1 MKHIVS
7 TFVFILL
14 LCCACRSTTDNA
26 TSLASHYNAYAKG
39 FVLEDFGGYIRMD
52 LYSPWNL
59 SQRMGRYYLLRPGNA
74 LPDSLTEELQ
84 NDDTW
89 SIPIPIKR
97 LVTTSCTQVGFMDA
111 LCQTHTIVGACNAE
125 MVYTPLPKACIS
137 LGEALNPSYERIIR
151 SQPDAI
157 MLSTYAEGDPVQQ
170 QLLKFSQ
177 TIVYNNE
184 WMESHPLGRAEWIRV
199 VGALYDQLPMA
210 DSIFAQAREMYES
223 RKAQVLQY
231 LSTHTQR
238 SIMSGQDFR
247 GTWYVPSGDTYMGT
261 FFADAG
267 ARYYYA
273 DDKRGKSIPLS
284 TEQVIREFGETDVWV
299 GCNADSREA
308 LQLLDNKHQWFNAW
322 KNDEVYNFNRQRTTQ
337 GGNNFWEQGVVYP
350 HLVLEDLIEI
360 LYPELLEHDLNYC
373 VKLK

>member
-1 MKHIVS
+1 MKHILPTLV
-7 TFVFILL
+7 ILL
-14 LCCACRSTTDNA
+14 LLCSACHP
-26 TSLASHYNAYAKG
+26 TSNDTISPAANQNAYAQG
-39 FVLEDFGGYIRMD
+39 FVIEDCESYIRMD

-59 SQRMGRYYLLRPGNA
+59 SQRMGRYYLLRQGKA
-74 LPDSLTEELQ
+74 LPDSLIGELQ
-84 NDDTW
+84 TANTW
-89 SIPIPIKR
+89 CIPIPITR
-97 LVTTSCTQVGFMDA
+97 LVTTSCTQVGFLAA
-111 LCQTHTIVGACNAE
+111 LEQTHTIVGACNAE
-125 MVYTPLPKACIS
+125 MVFTPLPDSCIS
-137 LGEALNPSYERIIR
+137 LGEALNPSYERIMR

-199 VGALYDQLPMA
+199 VGALYDLLPTA
-210 DSIFAQAREMYES
+210 DSIFAQAKEAYEL
-223 RKAQVLQY
+223 RKAQVTQY
-231 LSTHTQR
+231 LTTHPQR

-247 GTWYVPSGDTYMGT
+247 GTWYVPSGNTYMGT

-267 ARYYYA
+267 AHYYYA
-273 DDKRGKSIPLS
+273 DDNRGKSIPLS
-284 TEQVIREFGETDVWV
+284 TEQVIREFGQADVWV
-299 GCNADSREA
+299 GCNTDSKEA

-350 HLVLEDLIEI
+350 HQILEDLIEI
-360 LYPELLEHDLNYC
+360 LYPEVLEHELCYGC
-373 VKLK
+373 KLK